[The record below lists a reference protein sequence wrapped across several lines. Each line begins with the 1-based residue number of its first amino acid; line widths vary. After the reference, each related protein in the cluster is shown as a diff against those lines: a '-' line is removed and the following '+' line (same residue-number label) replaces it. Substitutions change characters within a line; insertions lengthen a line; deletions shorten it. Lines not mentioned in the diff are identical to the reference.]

1 MQYSSSGAEQA
12 VGSIMCNLATISA
25 GRRGHQVSGGLS
37 LIFHSASSP
46 NDNSKS
52 MPADLMID
60 ETVCELNGRMLRTT
74 LLAIKRINELVFLT
88 RKENNF
94 LSETL

>member
-12 VGSIMCNLATISA
+12 GGSIMCNLATISA
-25 GRRGHQVSGGLS
+25 GRKGHQVSGGLS

-52 MPADLMID
+52 MPGLLSYSFHSHDGGHLG
-60 ETVCELNGRMLRTT
+60 TSGT
-74 LLAIKRINELVFLT
+74 LKL
-88 RKENNF
+88 
-94 LSETL
+94 